1 MSFYEIACKECILKA
16 DAKSVL
22 YSIVSGAR
30 ALDFLYLTLSLVAM
44 MAVKNEISKAFNKY
58 ATEYELAAKVQ
69 QEIGERLFERLQYLK
84 IAPKRI
90 LDLGCGP
97 GAFSRELTMLFP
109 KAQVFGLDLA
119 QAMLEQSKKKHSWRR
134 KWSLVAADMKSMPF
148 ATGVFDLVFAN
159 QVIHWGT
166 PLDQVFRE
174 LNRVMNVNGCLMFT
188 TLGPDTFKELKS
200 AWAGANQY
208 AHVNEFA
215 DMHDIGDCLM
225 AEHFLDPVMDME
237 LLAVHYE
244 TLPKLLRALKS
255 QGVRNINPE
264 RNQGLTGKNS
274 WQQFEKNYMSMQ
286 TDKGKYPL
294 TYEVVYG
301 HAWKGE
307 QRKIGNSI
315 ETLIPVSQILKRR
328 D

>member
-1 MSFYEIACKECILKA
+1 M
-16 DAKSVL
+16 L
-22 YSIVSGAR
+22 YLAVSGAR

-44 MAVKNEISKAFNKY
+44 MAVKNEISKAFNKH
-58 ATEYELAAKVQ
+58 ANEYERAAKVQ

-84 IAPKRI
+84 IVPKRI

-97 GAFSRELTMLFP
+97 GTFSKELTLMFP
-109 KAQVFGLDLA
+109 NAQIFGLDLA
-119 QAMLEQSKKKHSWRR
+119 HNMLLQAKKKQGWWR
-134 KWSLVAADMKSMPF
+134 KWSLVAADMKNMPF
-148 ATGVFDLVFAN
+148 PGGMFDLVFAN
-159 QVIHWGT
+159 QVIHWGE
-166 PLDQVFRE
+166 PLAHVFRE

-188 TLGPDTFKELKS
+188 TLGPDTFKELKA
-200 AWAGANQY
+200 AWSGANQY

-225 AEHFLDPVMDME
+225 AERFLEPVMDME
-237 LLAVHYE
+237 LLSVHYE

-255 QGVRNINPE
+255 QGVRNINPD
-264 RNQGLTGKNS
+264 RNQGLTGKTS
-274 WQQFEKNYMSMQ
+274 WLQFEKNYVGMQ

-307 QRKIGNSI
+307 QRQISSGTEI
-315 ETLIPVSQILKRR
+315 MIPVSKILKPTVGS
-328 D
+328 